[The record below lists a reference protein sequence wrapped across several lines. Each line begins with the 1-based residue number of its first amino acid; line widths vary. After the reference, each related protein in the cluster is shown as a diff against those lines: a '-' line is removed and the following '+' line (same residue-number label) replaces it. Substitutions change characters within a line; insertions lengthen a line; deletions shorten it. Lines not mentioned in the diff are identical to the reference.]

1 MFSPLNGAGI
11 PSLSAKEAVI
21 LRLLMAN
28 GELFGLQL
36 VEKSDGELK
45 RGTVYVTL
53 DRMQDKGFVT
63 SRQEARSHGA
73 VGIPRR
79 LYQVTGLG
87 QRVAQAYEA
96 AKLTVLQACEVMS

>member
-1 MFSPLNGAGI
+1 MTSPLNAPVV
-11 PSLSAKEAVI
+11 PSLSPKEAVI
-21 LRLLMAN
+21 LRLLVAN

-36 VEKSDGELK
+36 VGKSDGELK

-53 DRMQDKGFVT
+53 DRMHDKGFVT
-63 SRQEARSHGA
+63 SRQEARPDGA

-87 QRVAQAYEA
+87 KRVLESCEMATAYLAQPWG
-96 AKLTVLQACEVMS
+96 VVP

>member
-11 PSLSAKEAVI
+11 PSLSPKEAVI
-21 LRLLMAN
+21 LRLLIGS

-63 SRQEARSHGA
+63 SRQEARPEGA
-73 VGIPRR
+73 AGIPRR

-87 QRVAQAYEA
+87 RRVLE
-96 AKLTVLQACEVMS
+96 TCELATAHLVGPWVVES